1 MKKLTL
7 IRHAKSSWNNPINDF
22 KRPIIEEGIQ
32 KTIKV
37 ATETKKLFNDKSLI
51 WISPAER
58 TRQTAKLFLSIWGGN
73 NEMQIQFKEN
83 LYTFD
88 LNQLEKIVKSC
99 SNEFKS
105 LILFGH
111 NSAITDFVNKFGN
124 IFIDNVPT
132 SGYVSIIFECD
143 DWNKINKGKTE
154 KIIFPSDI

>member
-22 KRPIIEEGIQ
+22 KRRIIEEGIQ

-58 TRQTAKLFLSIWGGN
+58 TRQTAKLFLSIWGEN

-154 KIIFPSDI
+154 KIIFPRDI

>member
-37 ATETKKLFNDKSLI
+37 ATETKNLFNDKSLI
-51 WISPAER
+51 WVSSAER
-58 TRQTAKLFLSIWGGN
+58 TKQTAKLFLSIWGEN
-73 NEMQIQFKEN
+73 SEMQIQFKDD

-99 SNEFKS
+99 PNGYKN

-111 NSAITDFVNKFGN
+111 NGAITDFVNKFGD

-132 SGYVSIIFECD
+132 SGFVSIIFETN
-143 DWNKINKGKTE
+143 DWSTIGKGKTD
-154 KIIFPSDI
+154 KIIFPRDI

>member
-58 TRQTAKLFLSIWGGN
+58 TRQTAKLFLSIWGEN

-111 NSAITDFVNKFGN
+111 NGAITDFVNKFGN

-154 KIIFPSDI
+154 KIIFPRDI

>member
-7 IRHAKSSWNNPINDF
+7 IRHAKSSWNNPINDY

-37 ATETKKLFNDKSLI
+37 ATETKNLFNDKSLI
-51 WISPAER
+51 WVSSAER
-58 TRQTAKLFLSIWGGN
+58 TKQTAKLFLSIWSEN
-73 NEMQIQFKEN
+73 SEMQIQLKDD
-83 LYTFD
+83 LYTFN

-99 SNEFKS
+99 PNGYKN

-111 NSAITDFVNKFGN
+111 NGAITDFVNKFGD

-132 SGYVSIIFECD
+132 SGFVSIIFETN
-143 DWNKINKGKTE
+143 DWSTIGKGKTD
-154 KIIFPSDI
+154 KIIFPRDI